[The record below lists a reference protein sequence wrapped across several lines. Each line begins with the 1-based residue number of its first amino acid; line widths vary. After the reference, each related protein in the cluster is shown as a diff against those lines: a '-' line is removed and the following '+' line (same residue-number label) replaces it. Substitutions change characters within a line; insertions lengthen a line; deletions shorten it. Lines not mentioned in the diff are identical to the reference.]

1 MVLVQRLTLLAA
13 NLADGEEVIKEEKK
27 EKEKASSIISPTGD
41 TNSHHDHDHRQQN
54 GHSKKVPAGVA
65 LTPIRRQFAIT

>member
-13 NLADGEEVIKEEKK
+13 NLADGEAVGQEEKK
-27 EKEKASSIISPTGD
+27 EEKTSSIISPTGD

-54 GHSKKVPAGVA
+54 GHSKKVPTGVA